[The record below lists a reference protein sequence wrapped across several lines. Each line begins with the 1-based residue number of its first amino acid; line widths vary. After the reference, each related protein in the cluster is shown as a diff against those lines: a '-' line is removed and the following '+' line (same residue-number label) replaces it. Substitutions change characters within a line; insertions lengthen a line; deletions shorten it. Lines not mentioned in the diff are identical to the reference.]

1 MINHRL
7 PALAVLAAVLL
18 SAGTAMSQELPPID
32 LSCRG
37 EEPFWSLEANQSAG
51 VLKTP
56 DAEQKF
62 SGSLDDLAWLPPGWL
77 AWRSRGGEARVA
89 AVLRREPCR
98 STMADT
104 PPVDYRVILIVGD
117 RPAAAGC
124 CAVLTALDAAAA
136 PRADAAAKPAD
147 DWSRLLPE
155 LLPLVNQCVIDGGIA
170 VASVAKAWPMNHG
183 MGGVRLVELDGRRF
197 DCIGPLVGQ
206 GSLSVTP
213 VAAGAPPLPGEGRPM
228 FLPARED
235 PPVVNRGRLE
245 QVHDAQNRLSGYLHY
260 LP

>member
-1 MINHRL
+1 MLNHRL
-7 PALAVLAAVLL
+7 SAVALFVAALL
-18 SAGTAMSQELPPID
+18 SAGAAMAQELPPID

-51 VLKTP
+51 VLRTP
-56 DAEQKF
+56 DSEMKF
-62 SGSLDDLAWLPPGWL
+62 SGSLDDLDWLPPGWL
-77 AWRSRGGEARVA
+77 AWRSRGAGERVA

-124 CAVLTALDAAAA
+124 CTVLTALDAAAA
-136 PRADAAAKPAD
+136 PRADAALKPAD
-147 DWSRLLPE
+147 DWSRLLPD
-155 LLPLVNQCVIDGGIA
+155 LLPLVNQCIIDGGIA

-183 MGGVRLVELDGRRF
+183 LGGARLVELDGRRY
-197 DCIGPLVGQ
+197 DCTGPLTGH
-206 GSLSVTP
+206 GALTVTP
-213 VAAGAPPLPGEGRPM
+213 VAAGQPALPGEGQPM

-245 QVHDAQNRLSGYLHY
+245 QVHDSQGRLSGYLHY